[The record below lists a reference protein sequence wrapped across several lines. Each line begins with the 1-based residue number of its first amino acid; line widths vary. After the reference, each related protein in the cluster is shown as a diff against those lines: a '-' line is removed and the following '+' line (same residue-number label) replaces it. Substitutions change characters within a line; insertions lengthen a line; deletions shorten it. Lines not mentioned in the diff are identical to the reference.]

1 MPQKTGLGEYEE
13 RTEPEDRERIHAT
26 FEHGS
31 NGFSEEDMEKL
42 KAERETAERK
52 STHLGE
58 QIESFRLTWN
68 LLQDYWS
75 GDYKAIPWKLAA
87 SVGFAVT
94 YLVSPLDII
103 PDFLPLLGFT
113 DDAAVFALVIS
124 SFQSELDTYKEWK
137 KNQPK

>member
-1 MPQKTGLGEYEE
+1 MKNELNQ
-13 RTEPEDRERIHAT
+13 EDRERVYAT
-26 FEHGS
+26 FEHGT
-31 NGFSEEDMEKL
+31 NGFSEKDMEKL

-52 STHLGE
+52 STHLDE
-58 QIESFRLTWN
+58 QFESFRLTWS

-75 GDYKAIPWKLAA
+75 GDYKNIPWKLAA
-87 SVGFAVT
+87 SIGFAVT

-124 SFQSELDTYKEWK
+124 SFQSELDTYREWK

>member
-1 MPQKTGLGEYEE
+1 MKNELN
-13 RTEPEDRERIHAT
+13 PEDRERVHAT

-31 NGFSEEDMEKL
+31 NVFSEEDMEKL
-42 KAERETAERK
+42 KTERETAERK

-58 QIESFRLTWN
+58 QFESFRLTWG

-75 GDYKAIPWKLAA
+75 GNYKNIPWKLAA

>member
-1 MPQKTGLGEYEE
+1 MKNELN
-13 RTEPEDRERIHAT
+13 PEDRERVHAT

-31 NGFSEEDMEKL
+31 NVFSEEDMEKL
-42 KAERETAERK
+42 KAERENAERK

-58 QIESFRLTWN
+58 QFESFRLTWN

-75 GDYKAIPWKLAA
+75 GNYKNIPWKLAA
-87 SVGFAVT
+87 SIGFAVT

-124 SFQSELDTYKEWK
+124 SFQSELDTYREWK
-137 KNQPK
+137 KNQPKKP

>member
-1 MPQKTGLGEYEE
+1 MKNELN
-13 RTEPEDRERIHAT
+13 PEDRERVHAT

-31 NGFSEEDMEKL
+31 NVFSEEDMEKL

-52 STHLGE
+52 STHLGV
-58 QIESFRLTWN
+58 QFESFRLTWG

-75 GDYKAIPWKLAA
+75 GNYKNIPWKLAA

>member
-1 MPQKTGLGEYEE
+1 MKNELN
-13 RTEPEDRERIHAT
+13 PEDRERVHAT

-31 NGFSEEDMEKL
+31 NVFSEEDMEKL
-42 KAERETAERK
+42 KAERENAERK

-58 QIESFRLTWN
+58 QFESFRLTWN

-75 GDYKAIPWKLAA
+75 GNYKNIPWKLAA
-87 SVGFAVT
+87 SIGFAVT

>member
-1 MPQKTGLGEYEE
+1 MKNELNS
-13 RTEPEDRERIHAT
+13 EDRERVNAT
-26 FEHGS
+26 FEHGADS
-31 NGFSEEDMEKL
+31 FSEEDMEKL
-42 KAERETAERK
+42 KTERETAERK

-75 GDYKAIPWKLAA
+75 GDYKNIPWKLAA

-124 SFQSELDTYKEWK
+124 AFQSELDTYKDWK
-137 KNQPK
+137 DKQPK

>member
-1 MPQKTGLGEYEE
+1 MSELNQD
-13 RTEPEDRERIHAT
+13 DRERVNET
-26 FEHGS
+26 FDRGTEC
-31 NGFSEEDMEKL
+31 FTEDDLENL
-42 KAERETAERK
+42 KKDRETAERK
-52 STHLGE
+52 AMQLGE
-58 QIESFRLTWN
+58 QVETFRLTWS

-75 GDYKAIPWKLAA
+75 GEYKAIPWKLAA
-87 SVGFAVT
+87 SIGFAVT

-124 SFQSELDTYKEWK
+124 SFQSELDTYREWK

>member
-1 MPQKTGLGEYEE
+1 MDNLNESDQE
-13 RTEPEDRERIHAT
+13 RVSQT
-26 FEHGS
+26 FEKGVET
-31 NGFSEEDMEKL
+31 FTEEDLEKV
-42 KAERETAERK
+42 KADAETAEK
-52 STHLGE
+52 KAKFLGG
-58 QIESFRLTWN
+58 QFESFQLTWS
-68 LLQDYWS
+68 LLQDYWAGKYTS
-75 GDYKAIPWKLAA
+75 IPWKLIA
-87 SVGFAVT
+87 STGFAVA

>member
-1 MPQKTGLGEYEE
+1 MKNELNQ
-13 RTEPEDRERIHAT
+13 EDRERVYAT
-26 FEHGS
+26 FEHGT

-52 STHLGE
+52 STHLDE
-58 QIESFRLTWN
+58 QFESFGLTWS

-75 GDYKAIPWKLAA
+75 GDYKNIPWKLAA
-87 SVGFAVT
+87 SIGFAVT

-124 SFQSELDTYKEWK
+124 SFQSELDTYREWK

>member
-1 MPQKTGLGEYEE
+1 MKNELN
-13 RTEPEDRERIHAT
+13 PEDRERVHAT
-26 FEHGS
+26 FEHGT

-58 QIESFRLTWN
+58 QFESFRLTWS

-75 GDYKAIPWKLAA
+75 GDYKAIPWRLAA

-94 YLVSPLDII
+94 YLVSPLVII

-124 SFQSELDTYKEWK
+124 SFQSELDTYRKWK

>member
-1 MPQKTGLGEYEE
+1 MKNELN
-13 RTEPEDRERIHAT
+13 PEDRERVHAT

-31 NGFSEEDMEKL
+31 NVFSEEDMEKL
-42 KAERETAERK
+42 KAERENAERK

-58 QIESFRLTWN
+58 QFESFRLTWN

-75 GDYKAIPWKLAA
+75 GNYKNIPWKLAA
-87 SVGFAVT
+87 SIGFAVT

-137 KNQPK
+137 RNQPK

>member
-1 MPQKTGLGEYEE
+1 MQNELN
-13 RTEPEDRERIHAT
+13 PEDRERVKAT
-26 FEHGS
+26 FEHGTD
-31 NGFSEEDMEKL
+31 GFSEEDMEQL
-42 KAERETAERK
+42 KRERETAERK

-58 QIESFRLTWN
+58 QFESFRLTWE

-75 GDYKAIPWKLAA
+75 GEYRNIPWRLAA
-87 SVGFAVT
+87 SIGFAVT

-124 SFQSELDTYKEWK
+124 SFQSELDKYREWK

>member
-1 MPQKTGLGEYEE
+1 MSRLNKDDQ
-13 RTEPEDRERIHAT
+13 ERINAAFDYGT
-26 FEHGS
+26 DLFT
-31 NGFSEEDMEKL
+31 EDDLENL
-42 KAERETAERK
+42 KKDRETAERK
-52 STHLGE
+52 AMQLGE
-58 QIESFRLTWN
+58 QVETFRLTWS

-75 GDYKAIPWKLAA
+75 GEYRNIPWKLAA
-87 SVGFAVT
+87 SIGFAVT

>member
-1 MPQKTGLGEYEE
+1 MKNELN
-13 RTEPEDRERIHAT
+13 PEDRERVHAT

-31 NGFSEEDMEKL
+31 DVFSEKDMENL

-52 STHLGE
+52 SRHLGD
-58 QIESFRLTWN
+58 QFESFRLTWE

-75 GDYKAIPWKLAA
+75 GNYKNIPWKLAA
-87 SVGFAVT
+87 SIGFAVT
-94 YLVSPLDII
+94 YLISPLDIV

>member
-1 MPQKTGLGEYEE
+1 MKNELNQEDLE
-13 RTEPEDRERIHAT
+13 RVYAT
-26 FEHGS
+26 FEHGTD
-31 NGFSEEDMEKL
+31 GFSEEDMEKL

-58 QIESFRLTWN
+58 HFESFRLTWS

-75 GDYKAIPWKLAA
+75 GSYKNIPWKLAA
-87 SVGFAVT
+87 SIGFAVT

>member
-1 MPQKTGLGEYEE
+1 MSELNKD
-13 RTEPEDRERIHAT
+13 DRDRINAT
-26 FEHGS
+26 FDRGTES
-31 NGFSEEDMEKL
+31 FTEDDLEEL
-42 KAERETAERK
+42 KKDRETAERK

-58 QIESFRLTWN
+58 QVEAFRLTWG

-75 GDYKAIPWKLAA
+75 GEYRTIPWKLAA
-87 SVGFAVT
+87 SIGFAVT

-124 SFQSELDTYKEWK
+124 SFQSELDTYREWK
-137 KNQPK
+137 SKQPKKP

>member
-1 MPQKTGLGEYEE
+1 MKNELN
-13 RTEPEDRERIHAT
+13 PEDRERVHAT

-31 NGFSEEDMEKL
+31 NVFSEEDMEKL
-42 KAERETAERK
+42 KAERENAERK

-58 QIESFRLTWN
+58 QFESFRLTWN

-75 GDYKAIPWKLAA
+75 GNYKNIPWKLAA
-87 SVGFAVT
+87 SIVFAVT